1 MKLLMTKVSI
11 NYNICADCHDVESAQ
26 PSSNL
31 ADTGVCC
38 ACGSISNVWDIEL
51 LQLYRGVGISDEVI
65 FRELPRLRCS
75 HIPGTPKTS
84 YSQIGQSIA
93 ASLQETVEDIAEV
106 DANPEIIGQP
116 PARGCWFITREEY
129 DVVKRMIRGSYMPWY
144 LLELPN
150 GQWSALWVAGLQI
163 ENAGKILLD
172 DYSGLAFT
180 GTQDGPEV
188 HSQRFNKAQG

>member
-11 NYNICADCHDVESAQ
+11 NYNMCADCHDVESAQ
-26 PSSNL
+26 PSSNV

-51 LQLYRGVGISDEVI
+51 LQLYRGVSISDEVI
-65 FRELPRLRCS
+65 LRELPRLRCS

-84 YSQIGQSIA
+84 YAQIGQSIA
-93 ASLQETVEDIAEV
+93 ASRQETVEDIAEV

-129 DVVKRMIRGSYMPWY
+129 DVVKRMIRGSYMPVRRQLSCPVILIVAEHMPWY
-144 LLELPN
+144 LLDYRMVNGVRYGLPDFK
-150 GQWSALWVAGLQI
+150 LRMP
-163 ENAGKILLD
+163 GK
-172 DYSGLAFT
+172 YS
-180 GTQDGPEV
+180 
-188 HSQRFNKAQG
+188 